1 MNTDMLHL
9 LAYLLLEPVKRVL
22 SAVLYPVAYALRH
35 KVRYQTLTPIDW
47 RDYLRLP
54 LHGYWWPLWLLLDD
68 SVFIEFGVDYGNRE
82 KYFPAF
88 VWASGSD
95 FLKAYWWSA
104 IRNSCVNWNNY
115 AAMKL
120 GRFLSEEPHDGKR
133 NFYVTRTYEH
143 ARRPYCEFW
152 LFGRWNQIGWLRGN
166 KLGNGASRFEI
177 DVMKRRS

>member
-1 MNTDMLHL
+1 MTHL
-9 LAYLLLEPVKRVL
+9 ILYLVLEPVKRVL
-22 SAVLYPVAYALRH
+22 SAVLYPLAYALRRQLRTG
-35 KVRYQTLTPIDW
+35 KVMRP
-47 RDYLRLP
+47 DYLYRP
-54 LHGYWWPLWLLLDD
+54 AFAPLWLLLDD

-120 GRFLSEEPHDGKR
+120 GRFLSEEDHAGKR

-143 ARRPYCEFW
+143 GRRPYCEFW
-152 LFGRWNQIGWLRGN
+152 LFGRWNQVGWLKGQ
-166 KLGNGASRFEI
+166 SPRFEI
-177 DVMKRRS
+177 NLFKRK

>member
-1 MNTDMLHL
+1 MTHL
-9 LAYLLLEPVKRVL
+9 ILYLVLEPVKRVL
-22 SAVLYPVAYALRH
+22 SAVLYPLAYALRRQLRTG
-35 KVRYQTLTPIDW
+35 KVMRP
-47 RDYLRLP
+47 DYLYRP
-54 LHGYWWPLWLLLDD
+54 AFAPLWLLLDD

-115 AAMKL
+115 ASRKI
-120 GRFLSEEPHDGKR
+120 GRFLSEEDHAGKR

-143 ARRPYCEFW
+143 GRRPYCEFW
-152 LFGRWNQIGWLRGN
+152 LFGRWNQVGWLKGQ
-166 KLGNGASRFEI
+166 SPRFEI
-177 DVMKRRS
+177 DLFKRK

>member
-1 MNTDMLHL
+1 
-9 LAYLLLEPVKRVL
+9 
-22 SAVLYPVAYALRH
+22 
-35 KVRYQTLTPIDW
+35 
-47 RDYLRLP
+47 
-54 LHGYWWPLWLLLDD
+54 
-68 SVFIEFGVDYGNRE
+68 
-82 KYFPAF
+82 
-88 VWASGSD
+88 
-95 FLKAYWWSA
+95 
-104 IRNSCVNWNNY
+104 
-115 AAMKL
+115 MKL